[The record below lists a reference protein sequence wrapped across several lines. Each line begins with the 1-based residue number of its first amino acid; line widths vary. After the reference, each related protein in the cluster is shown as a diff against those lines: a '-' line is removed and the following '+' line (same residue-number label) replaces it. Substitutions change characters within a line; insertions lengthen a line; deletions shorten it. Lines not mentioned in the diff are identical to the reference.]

1 MYTYHIWS
9 FIILPK
15 HYFIISV
22 LLHPPKWQKK
32 SYFRQKRWEGKN
44 VLVWHHPSQEPFV
57 DLFRFLSM
65 QSCDFSIW
73 SLDCTIVDNLIHC
86 LGSKQKILTTRMK
99 KNWNSVSVTFKLD
112 IILKSKYWKVCEAK
126 LESCV
131 LQLNI
136 TDFKWKNKNPLSAR
150 FLHRTWINRFLEGK

>member
-1 MYTYHIWS
+1 MKIHEVLIGSDLSVKKKHLPTDPFFKASSSSSSCIHTYHIWS

-22 LLHPPKWQKK
+22 LLHPPRWQKK
-32 SYFRQKRWEGKN
+32 GYFRQKRWEGKN

-73 SLDCTIVDNLIHC
+73 SLGCTIVDNLIHC

-112 IILKSKYWKVCEAK
+112 IFLKSKYRKVWEPK
-126 LESCV
+126 L
-131 LQLNI
+131 
-136 TDFKWKNKNPLSAR
+136 
-150 FLHRTWINRFLEGK
+150 

>member
-73 SLDCTIVDNLIHC
+73 SLCCTIVDNLIHC

-112 IILKSKYWKVCEAK
+112 IFLKSKYRKVWEPK

-136 TDFKWKNKNPLSAR
+136 TDF
-150 FLHRTWINRFLEGK
+150 